1 MPNHFLNNLAMKNMS
16 RAYTKVTA
24 NVLGIHFD
32 TLDIE
37 ITFNYLDT

>member
-1 MPNHFLNNLAMKNMS
+1 MKHMS

-24 NVLGIHFD
+24 NVLAIHFD

-37 ITFNYLDT
+37 INFNYSDTFIIVS